1 MVPPEVTFEFLGQ
14 SFTFRS
20 NLPEEEIKEVL
31 SYLEVKKQE
40 IEALK
45 RVPTYKLAIWLLLQ
59 VAYDYVKTKK
69 EKEALEAHLKAQLS
83 KIDELLKDTSSNASG
98 ARE

>member
-1 MVPPEVTFEFLGQ
+1 MPNHEVTFEFLGQ

-20 NLPEEEIKEVL
+20 NLPEEDIKEVL
-31 SYLEVKKQE
+31 TYLEGKKRE

-45 RVPTYKLAIWLLLQ
+45 KIPTYKLAIWLLMQ
-59 VAYDYVKTKK
+59 VAYDYVKIKR
-69 EKEALEAHLKAQLS
+69 EKEALETHLKAQLS
-83 KIDELLKDTSSNASG
+83 KLEDFFKETPQASD

>member
-1 MVPPEVTFEFLGQ
+1 MAQEISFEFLGQ
-14 SFTFRS
+14 CFTFRS
-20 NLPEEEIKEVL
+20 ELSEEEIKEVL
-31 SYLEVKKQE
+31 AYLEGKKRE
-40 IEALK
+40 LEAYK

-69 EKEALEAHLKAQLS
+69 EKESLES
-83 KIDELLKDTSSNASG
+83 LLKGQIAKVEKFFDENLFSWG

>member
-1 MVPPEVTFEFLGQ
+1 MANYEVTFEFLGQ

-20 NLPEEEIKEVL
+20 NLPEEDIKEVL
-31 SYLEVKKQE
+31 AYLEGKKRE

-45 RVPTYKLAIWLLLQ
+45 KVPTYKLAIWLLMQ
-59 VAYDYVKTKK
+59 VAYDYIRIKK

-83 KIDELLKDTSSNASG
+83 KLDDFLRGTPQASD